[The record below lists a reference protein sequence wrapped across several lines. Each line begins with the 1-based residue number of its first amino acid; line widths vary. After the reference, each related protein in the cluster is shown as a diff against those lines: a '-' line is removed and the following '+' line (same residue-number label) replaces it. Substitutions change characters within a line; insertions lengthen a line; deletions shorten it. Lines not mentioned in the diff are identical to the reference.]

1 VTHVRVAWWSADAP
15 TPHCSTCRVDCV
27 FYPIRYCSL
36 HVSPCRFDGGFFWQR
51 NLPLAHEGWEAFITL
66 EQLLAAAASVPESHL
81 AAVDVAALPD
91 VLLAEPEP
99 DHYRPAAL
107 SADPASIDGD
117 TTAAHGSPALAG
129 LVGAAHS
136 LAGVSAEDETYGG
149 AIAAGLDARRASAIA
164 LERRSGRSASP
175 AAAASPSAADGG
187 PALDDAWQ
195 YIDESGAVQGPFAS
209 RAMAEW
215 TSFGYFTEDV
225 QIRHCGGLMPEGAF
239 LPLGAL
245 FPDPG
250 PGATE
255 EELDATAPFESECWR
270 VQLTRLRAA
279 DPQAAAVPRHQS
291 SFSSGSLAAD
301 PVAAVA
307 AEAAQQTPG
316 AAPELR
322 L

>member
-1 VTHVRVAWWSADAP
+1 
-15 TPHCSTCRVDCV
+15 
-27 FYPIRYCSL
+27 
-36 HVSPCRFDGGFFWQR
+36 
-51 NLPLAHEGWEAFITL
+51 
-66 EQLLAAAASVPESHL
+66 VPESHL
-81 AAVDVAALPD
+81 AAAEVAALPD

-99 DHYRPAAL
+99 EDYRPAAL

-117 TTAAHGSPALAG
+117 TPAAHGSAG

-136 LAGVSAEDETYGG
+136 LAAVNAEDETYGG
-149 AIAAGLDARRASAIA
+149 AIAAGLEARRASAVA
-164 LERRSGRSASP
+164 LERRSGRSVSP
-175 AAAASPSAADGG
+175 AAAASPSAAHGG

-225 QIRHCGGLMPEGAF
+225 QIRHCGGLMPEGSF

-255 EELDATAPFESECWR
+255 EELDATAPFESDCWR
-270 VQLTRLRAA
+270 VQLARLRAA
-279 DPQAAAVPRHQS
+279 DPQAAAVPRHQQ

-307 AEAAQQTPG
+307 AEAAQRTSG
-316 AAPELR
+316 AASELR
-322 L
+322 C

>member
-1 VTHVRVAWWSADAP
+1 MS
-15 TPHCSTCRVDCV
+15 PHCSHCRDDCA
-27 FYPIRYCSL
+27 FYPVRRCSR
-36 HVSPCRFDGGFFWQR
+36 HVSLCRFDRGFFWQR
-51 NLPLAHEGWEAFITL
+51 SLPLAHEGWEAFIAL

-81 AAVDVAALPD
+81 AAADVAALPD
-91 VLLAEPEP
+91 VLLAEPESE
-99 DHYRPAAL
+99 HCRPAAL

-117 TTAAHGSPALAG
+117 AAAAHGSPALIG
-129 LVGAAHS
+129 LIGATHS

-149 AIAAGLDARRASAIA
+149 AIAAGLDARRNSAVGR
-164 LERRSGRSASP
+164 ERRFDRSASP
-175 AAAASPSAADGG
+175 AAAASPSAAHGG
-187 PALDDAWQ
+187 PALSDAWQ

-225 QIRHCGGLMPEGAF
+225 QIRHCGGLMPEGSF

-255 EELDATAPFESECWR
+255 EELDATAPFESDCWR
-270 VQLTRLRAA
+270 MQLTRLRAA
-279 DPQAAAVPRHQS
+279 DLQAAALPRHQL
-291 SFSSGSLAAD
+291 SFSSGSIGAD

-307 AEAAQQTPG
+307 AEAAQQTSG

-322 L
+322 C